1 MHKLVVAV
9 IASSRQ
15 ELESLVAKA
24 EGRNARVAF
33 ETSTLPVQP
42 EEPAVKQLQELEP
55 EVIAVSVDVDNPE
68 PSLAAIRLLRSN
80 LPTTVICAV
89 GAIDQLHTI
98 VRTIREGA
106 ADFMDRKADPDAFQD
121 GFARL
126 ACDVLRSSKK
136 HGNII
141 TFVGA
146 KGGCGATTLA
156 VNTALAMQDLSGSVV
171 LVDLAPHAHAAL
183 HPNVAPGFGVSD
195 ALANLERMDKHLL
208 DSFTV
213 LSLHGL
219 RLLAG
224 ITYPMASNVDPSEL
238 LALFDLLATRYDQVV
253 VDCSGR
259 ADQLSRSICYAS
271 SDVLLV
277 SLPNVTSLWS
287 ARRAHDFLSWEIG
300 RERVNVILNRCH
312 KVNGRSL
319 EDALQAKIAWQVP
332 DGGDAVAESVEC
344 GTPIVLMSKPEVARS
359 IRGFAETLLK
369 QIAQKGGRGERPQ
382 SVGIAVG
389 ANA

>member
-1 MHKLVVAV
+1 MRACC
-9 IASSRQ
+9 
-15 ELESLVAKA
+15 
-24 EGRNARVAF
+24 F

-42 EEPAVKQLQELEP
+42 DEAAVKQLREFEP
-55 EVIAVSVDVDNPE
+55 EVVAVSVGVENPE
-68 PSLAAIRLLRSN
+68 PGLAAIRLLRSA
-80 LPTTVICAV
+80 LPSTVICAV

-98 VRTIREGA
+98 VRAIREGA
-106 ADFMDRKADPDAFQD
+106 ADFLDRRAEAEAFQE

-141 TFVGA
+141 TFVGS
-146 KGGCGATTLA
+146 KGGCGTTVLA
-156 VNTALAMQDLSGSVV
+156 VNTALALQDLSGSVV

-183 HPNVAPGFGVSD
+183 HLNVAAGFGVLD

-224 ITYPMASNVDPSEL
+224 ITYSMASSLDPPEL
-238 LALFDLLATRYDQVV
+238 LALFDLLGTRYDHIV

-271 SDVLLV
+271 SDALLV
-277 SLPNVTSLWS
+277 ALPNVTSLWS
-287 ARRAHDFLSWEIG
+287 ARRTHDFLTWEIG
-300 RERVNVILNRCH
+300 RERVHVVLNRCH
-312 KVNGRSL
+312 KVDTRGV
-319 EDALQAKIAWQVP
+319 EDALQAKIRWQVP
-332 DGGDAVAESVEC
+332 DGGDAVAQSVEC
-344 GTPIVLMSKPEVARS
+344 GPPIALMSKSEVARS
-359 IRGFAETLLK
+359 IRGLAETLLK
-369 QIAQKGGRGERPQ
+369 DMTAKGSRGEHPPEN
-382 SVGIAVG
+382 VGVAVG
-389 ANA
+389 ANT